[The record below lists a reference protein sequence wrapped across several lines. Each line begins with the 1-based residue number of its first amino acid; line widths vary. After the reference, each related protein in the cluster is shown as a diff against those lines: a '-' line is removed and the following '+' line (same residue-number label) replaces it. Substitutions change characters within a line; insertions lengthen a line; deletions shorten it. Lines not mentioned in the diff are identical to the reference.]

1 MSMQVTLCLPTPSE
15 KETPE
20 QKQGRI
26 IRLAREIQDM
36 TQKQLG
42 DRVGLSQKAISH
54 IERGQG
60 TTSVLIF
67 RIARVLGQHPS
78 VFEV

>member
-1 MSMQVTLCLPTPSE
+1 MQVTLFLPAFIE

-26 IRLAREIQDM
+26 IRLAREKQDM
-36 TQKQLG
+36 TQRQLG
-42 DRVGLSQKAISH
+42 DRVGLSQKAISN

-67 RIARVLGQHPS
+67 RIARELKQHPS

>member
-1 MSMQVTLCLPTPSE
+1 MQVTLLLSAPD

-26 IRLAREIQDM
+26 IRLAREM
-36 TQKQLG
+36 KGLTQKQLG
-42 DRVGLSQKAISH
+42 DRVGLSQKAISN

-67 RIARVLGQHPS
+67 RIAKVLGQHPS
-78 VFEV
+78 VFDV

>member
-1 MSMQVTLCLPTPSE
+1 MPVTLRLPARE
-15 KETPE
+15 KETFE
-20 QKQGRI
+20 QRQGKMIRI
-26 IRLAREIQDM
+26 VREARDL

-42 DRVGLSQKAISH
+42 ERVGLSQKAISR

-67 RIARVLGQHPS
+67 RIARALGQHPN

>member
-1 MSMQVTLCLPTPSE
+1 MQVVTLLLLPTE
-15 KETPE
+15 KTPE
-20 QKQGRI
+20 QRQGRI
-26 IRLAREIQDM
+26 IRLARETQEL

-42 DRVGLSQKAISH
+42 DRVGLSQKAISN

-60 TTSVLIF
+60 TSSVMIF
-67 RIARVLGQHPS
+67 RIARALKQRPD

>member
-1 MSMQVTLCLPTPSE
+1 MQVITLLLTTE
-15 KETPE
+15 KTPE
-20 QKQGRI
+20 QKQGKI
-26 IRLAREIQDM
+26 IKLARETQEL

-42 DRVGLSQKAISH
+42 DRVGLSQKAISN

-60 TTSVLIF
+60 TSSVMIF
-67 RIARVLGQHPS
+67 RIARALKQHPD

>member
-1 MSMQVTLCLPTPSE
+1 MQVTLLLPTPTE

-20 QKQGRI
+20 QRQGRI
-26 IRLAREIQDM
+26 IRLAREMKDL
-36 TQKQLG
+36 TQRQLG
-42 DRVGLSQKAISH
+42 DRVGLSQKAISN

>member
-1 MSMQVTLCLPTPSE
+1 MQITLCLPIISE
-15 KETPE
+15 EETPE

-26 IRLAREIQDM
+26 IKLAREMQDL
-36 TQKQLG
+36 TQRQLG
-42 DRVGLSQKAISH
+42 DRVGLTQKAISN

-67 RIARVLGQHPS
+67 RIAKVLGQNPN

>member
-1 MSMQVTLCLPTPSE
+1 MQVTLFLPTPTE

-26 IRLAREIQDM
+26 IRLAREMRDL

-42 DRVGLSQKAISH
+42 DRVGLSQKAISN

-67 RIARVLGQHPS
+67 RIAKVLGQNPN

>member
-1 MSMQVTLCLPTPSE
+1 M
-15 KETPE
+15 
-20 QKQGRI
+20 
-26 IRLAREIQDM
+26 ARKMKDL

-42 DRVGLSQKAISH
+42 DRVGLSQKAISN

-67 RIARVLGQHPS
+67 RIARVLGQHPN